1 MATLLASG
9 MPEKPADGAPAWS
22 ADDGQGGGGPLE
34 QTAVRS
40 TAADDAPPRRPPA
53 TPERLVPSPD
63 RDALRRDQRDDRA
76 LALATQAFVAL
87 VPMLIVVAAAMPD
100 EGRAALGGYVVD
112 HLRLSGSAAGDVH
125 ELVRRPPQP
134 TEPVTLVGVVVL
146 VVSVLGFTR
155 TLQRAYQAA
164 WRLSPQG
171 VWGYAWGLLGAVAL
185 IAETVVFL
193 LIGLLVDGAVLP
205 TVLLRL
211 VVSVLMW
218 WPVQWLLLG
227 RRVGWRRLLPGAAL
241 VGMGQVVVIALSGG
255 LPAAGHR
262 ESGAALRAD
271 RRGVRARVVADRAR
285 PPDRARRRAQ
295 H

>member
-1 MATLLASG
+1 
-9 MPEKPADGAPAWS
+9 MPTAGRR
-22 ADDGQGGGGPLE
+22 DD
-34 QTAVRS
+34 
-40 TAADDAPPRRPPA
+40 
-53 TPERLVPSPD
+53 
-63 RDALRRDQRDDRA
+63 LRRRLSSWFPVRVVTGYIAISGYDRA

-87 VPMLIVVAAAMPD
+87 VPMLIVVAAAVPD
-100 EGRAALGGYVVD
+100 EGRAALSGYVVD
-112 HLRLSGSAAGDVH
+112 HLRLSGSAADDLH

-146 VVSVLGFTR
+146 VVTVLGFTR

-171 VWGYAWGLLGAVAL
+171 VWGYAWGLLGAAAL

-211 VVSVLMW
+211 ALSVLMW

-227 RRVGWRRLLPGAAL
+227 RRVGWRRLLPGAAF
-241 VGMGQVVVIALSGG
+241 VGIGQVVVIALSGIYLQPTIESQAQRYG
-255 LPAAGHR
+255 LIGVAFVLVSWLIVLGLLIVLAAVLSA
-262 ESGAALRAD
+262 ESDGGARQPENGAPSPVGA
-271 RRGVRARVVADRAR
+271 
-285 PPDRARRRAQ
+285 P
-295 H
+295 